1 MSELETYIEKLVAKT
16 VRKEVTEMAAFMST
30 QYRYE
35 INKSVKRHLAEL
47 PAATPAPTPT
57 PTPTPKRKS
66 WLAYDASRVEHSLTD
81 LSSCLARDLDR
92 TPLSIKWY
100 MYRYLKR
107 ELIK

>member
-47 PAATPAPTPT
+47 PAATPSPK
-57 PTPTPKRKS
+57 PKRKC
-66 WLAYDASRVEHSLTD
+66 WLAADATKVEHELDTIVVY
-81 LSSCLARDLDR
+81 LSHELNR

-100 MYRYLKR
+100 MYRYLKQ
-107 ELIK
+107 ELIND